1 MPFLKIIMPQLDGL
15 IIQSQVNFF
24 LFFFIGYFFFLK
36 YILPLI
42 SFFFKLK
49 HKLVVSNLNWFSNNF
64 NMLIFYRK
72 NFLFGLFKL
81 VNMFKV
87 VSFFKN
93 KTFIF
98 FNLYLFDYLMVK
110 NAVDKKNK

>member
-1 MPFLKIIMPQLDGL
+1 MPQLDGL

-24 LFFFIGYFFFLK
+24 LFFFLGYFFFLK

-49 HKLVVSNLNWFSNNF
+49 HKLIISNLTWFSKNF
-64 NMLIFYRK
+64 SLLIFYRK
-72 NFLFGLFKL
+72 TFLFSLFKL
-81 VNMFKV
+81 VNMFKIV
-87 VSFFKN
+87 RFFKS

-98 FNLYLFDYLMVK
+98 FNLYLFDYVMVK
-110 NAVDKKNK
+110 NSLAKKKN

>member
-1 MPFLKIIMPQLDGL
+1 MPQLDGL

-24 LFFFIGYFFFLK
+24 LFFFLGYFFFLK

-49 HKLVVSNLNWFSNNF
+49 HKLIISNLVWFSKNF
-64 NMLIFYRK
+64 NLLIFYRK
-72 NFLFGLFKL
+72 TFLFSLFKL
-81 VNMFKV
+81 VNMFKIV
-87 VSFFKN
+87 RFFKN

-98 FNLYLFDYLMVK
+98 FNLYLFDYIMVK
-110 NAVDKKNK
+110 NSLAKKKN

>member
-1 MPFLKIIMPQLDGL
+1 MPQLDGL

-24 LFFFIGYFFFLK
+24 LLFFVGYFFFLK

-42 SFFFKLK
+42 SFFYKLK
-49 HKLVVSNLNWFSNNF
+49 HKLIISNLNWFSKNF
-64 NMLIFYRK
+64 DLLIFYRK
-72 NFLFGLFKL
+72 NFLFSLFKL
-81 VNMFKV
+81 VNLFKI

-98 FNLYLFDYLMVK
+98 FNLYLFDYIMVK
-110 NAVDKKNK
+110 NILSKKKTN

>member
-1 MPFLKIIMPQLDGL
+1 MPQLDGL
-15 IIQSQVNFF
+15 IIQSQLNFF

-36 YILPLI
+36 FILKLI

-49 HKLVVSNLNWFSNNF
+49 HKLIISNLNWFNKNF

-72 NFLFGLFKL
+72 NFLFSLFKL
-81 VNMFKV
+81 VNLFKIV
-87 VSFFKN
+87 GFFKN

-98 FNLYLFDYLMVK
+98 FNLYLFDYLMIK
-110 NAVDKKNK
+110 NTSNKKKI

>member
-1 MPFLKIIMPQLDGL
+1 MPQLDGL
-15 IIQSQVNFF
+15 IIQSQLNFF

-36 YILPLI
+36 FILPLI

-49 HKLVVSNLNWFSNNF
+49 HKLIISNLNWFNKNF

-72 NFLFGLFKL
+72 NFLFSLFKL
-81 VNMFKV
+81 VNLFKI

-98 FNLYLFDYLMVK
+98 FNLYLSDYILVR
-110 NAVDKKNK
+110 NIINSKKK